1 MLSLCLAAC
10 GAWAVAD
17 RMAVEQEPPLG
28 YVAQLCVGVNA
39 LPAWLG
45 ISWISSPRSDVV
57 AGIRPHSACLPIPWL
72 PSLPRRGEFYF
83 PDARP

>member
-1 MLSLCLAAC
+1 MSLCLAAC

-39 LPAWLG
+39 LPAWQIG
-45 ISWISSPRSDVV
+45 RASCRERV
-57 AGIRPHSACLPIPWL
+57 
-72 PSLPRRGEFYF
+72 
-83 PDARP
+83 